1 MRPFKTLENLI
12 QSREKQSLTFPQVNA
27 LTGGKF
33 PIVNYEDLPKYHS
46 IQQVCGD
53 NGCILYLPVQTIN
66 SGHYISMF
74 IRGQNPE
81 VLYYT
86 DSYGFDIRTD
96 LTKATYIF
104 KNEQQRYLIDLLM
117 GFKDQGG
124 FISVNPYGY
133 QKLSSPTDTCGR
145 YAIIRLFFQG
155 LNHEQFHQ
163 FLKYK
168 NLKPDEIVSLMT
180 WQQ

>member
-12 QSREKQSLTFPQVNA
+12 QSREKQPLTFPQVNE

-33 PIVNYEDLPKYHS
+33 PIINYEDLPKYNS

-53 NGCILYLPVQTIN
+53 NGCILYLPVETIN

-74 IRGQNPE
+74 IRGN

-96 LTKATYIF
+96 LNKATYIL
-104 KNEQQRYLIDLLM
+104 KNEQQRYLSDLLID
-117 GFKDQGG
+117 FKNQGG

-133 QKLSSPTDTCGR
+133 QKLSSSTNTCGR

-155 LNHEQFHQ
+155 LNHEQFHA
-163 FLKYK
+163 FLQYK